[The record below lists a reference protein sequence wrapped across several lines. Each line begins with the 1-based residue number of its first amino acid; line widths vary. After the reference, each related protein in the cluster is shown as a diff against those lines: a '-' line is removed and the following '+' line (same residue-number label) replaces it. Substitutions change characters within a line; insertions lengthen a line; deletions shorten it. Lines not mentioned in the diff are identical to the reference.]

1 MTINNHKILRAQ
13 QVTDDIMIG
22 WNEALQSL
30 QTCWVNG
37 AGVLCD
43 PDNTRNKLYDAKIAI
58 EKALGA
64 MRQFSD
70 GPSDRDYD

>member
-1 MTINNHKILRAQ
+1 MSMNNLKIQRAQ
-13 QVTDDIMIG
+13 QVTDEVVAG
-22 WNEALQSL
+22 WNEALQLL

-43 PDNTRNKLYDAKIAI
+43 PGNTRTKLYDAKCAI

-64 MRQFSD
+64 MRHFSD
-70 GPSDRDYD
+70 WPRERDYD